1 MDDRTLQR
9 NFRILSKRHR
19 QLVSSYLDRV
29 GLYFGQPRLLFLI
42 QENPGITRK
51 DLAILSESLKET
63 ISISIKRLIK
73 AQLVIQVENTLD
85 KRIQH
90 LYLSDKGNEVA
101 QLIHTDFNRLN
112 DSMVTGLSAQDKETL
127 NILFEKMLINL
138 KDFND

>member
-127 NILFEKMLINL
+127 NMLFEKMLNNL

>member
-42 QENPGITRK
+42 QDNPGITRK
-51 DLAILSESLKET
+51 ALAIQSESLKET
-63 ISISIKRLIK
+63 ISISIKRLSK
-73 AQLVIQVENTLD
+73 ANLVIQVENPLD

-90 LYLSDKGNEVA
+90 LYLSEKGIEVA
-101 QLIHTDFNRLN
+101 NLIHADFNRLN
-112 DSMVTGLSAQDKETL
+112 DSMVAGLSQQDKETL
-127 NILFEKMLINL
+127 NTLFEKMLLNL
-138 KDFND
+138 KEFND